1 MQDYSVQLSKYMPEA
16 AAPIISKWI
25 NETSCSFRISRSRS
39 SKLGDYTAPFQGK
52 GHRISINHN
61 LNRFAFLVTTVHE
74 FAHLKTYVKF
84 KNTVKPHG
92 NEWKQAFQELMNP
105 FFDLG
110 VFPADVR
117 HAIKQYLNN
126 PAASS
131 CTDLNLHRTLKNYDK
146 QSENVKT
153 VEEIDINTYFSLKN
167 GRVFQKKEKIRKR
180 YRCVELKTKRVY
192 LFSPIAEV
200 FVISA

>member
-1 MQDYSVQLSKYMPEA
+1 MPEA

-105 FFDLG
+105 FFDLE

>member
-1 MQDYSVQLSKYMPEA
+1 MPEA